1 MHAIAFLFLFF
12 LTLPAMAADSLQTAL
27 QLYQAGSPRLA
38 LARVVRDQPQQNDP
52 VGQTSWY
59 AWESLRLSLL
69 SETRQAEEILARAKL
84 YPSTAARDFQQK
96 ALGHKVWAQLELKQ
110 SVLARVALARLIWQ
124 FDLNAADQK
133 WARRLVI
140 RSYLL
145 DHKPDEAYRAMLR
158 YQQDFQPLPKE
169 ISAEFVQGLLAEEY
183 ISEAVTWLTELDTAS
198 PVLLALQTKAGL
210 IAPNAALGLARVA
223 QQKKQNTAAYAAIV
237 AEAAK
242 LMKDE
247 RQQIDAFEQWLNIA
261 EFGTETPDLANPL
274 QHLWQVYQREAERL
288 GNQAQVLRGDDSAW
302 LSLASRLSLAD
313 GATEDRLGA
322 RAIYVYIAQ
331 HGADLAQRE
340 TAQGQLY
347 AGLVTAQLSGTAVRL
362 FAAAPWR
369 SNRLS
374 DAEFER
380 ILAQLASGTPDVA
393 TRKFY
398 FTAGRLQEVRKNP
411 LAAADYFAQTV
422 LKSDLRQ
429 LDDLARE
436 ALQRA
441 RSNLEQ
447 AGFKEDAEVFHRRV
461 MAQQAPAL
469 KPVSGKVKR
478 KK

>member
-1 MHAIAFLFLFF
+1 MRAVAFLFPILV
-12 LTLPAMAADSLQTAL
+12 TLPALAADSLQTAL

-38 LARVVRDQPQQNDP
+38 LARVVRDQPQQTEAVD
-52 VGQTSWY
+52 QTNWY
-59 AWESLRLSLL
+59 EWESLRLTLL

-110 SVLARVALARLIWQ
+110 SVMARAALARLIWQ
-124 FDLNAADQK
+124 FDLNAADQE

-145 DHKPDEAYRAMLR
+145 DQKPDEAYRAMLR

-169 ISAEFVQGLLAEEY
+169 VSAEFVQGLLAEEY
-183 ISEAVTWLTELDTAS
+183 ISEAVTWLTELDAAS

-210 IAPNAALGLARVA
+210 IAPNAALIQARAA
-223 QQKKQNTAAYAAIV
+223 QQRKQNATAYAAIV
-237 AEAAK
+237 AAAAK

-247 RQQIDAFEQWLNIA
+247 RQQIDALEQWLNIA
-261 EFGTETPDLANPL
+261 EFGKDMPDLAKPL
-274 QHLWQVYQREAERL
+274 QQLWQAYQHEAERL
-288 GNQAQVLRGDDSAW
+288 GNEAQVLRGDDAAW
-302 LSLASRLSLAD
+302 LSLAARLSDDDNA
-313 GATEDRLGA
+313 GDRLGA
-322 RAIYVYIAQ
+322 RAIYAYIAQ
-331 HGADLAQRE
+331 QGGDLAQRE

-347 AGLVTAQLSGTAVRL
+347 ADLVTAQLTGAAIRL

-369 SNRLS
+369 GNGMS

-380 ILAQLASGTPDVA
+380 LLTQLTAGMPDLAA
-393 TRKFY
+393 RKFY
-398 FTAGRLQEVRKNP
+398 FTAARLQEVRKNP

-429 LDDLARE
+429 PDDLARE
-436 ALQRA
+436 ALQRT
-441 RSNLEQ
+441 RSNLER
-447 AGFKEDAEVFHRRV
+447 AGFKEDGEAFHRRV
-461 MAQQAPAL
+461 VAQQAPPL
-469 KPVSGKVKR
+469 KPVSSKVKR

>member
-1 MHAIAFLFLFF
+1 MHAVAFLFLV
-12 LTLPAMAADSLQTAL
+12 LLALPALAADSLQTAL

-38 LARVVRDQPQQNDP
+38 LARVVRDQPQQIDP

-59 AWESLRLSLL
+59 EWESLRLTLL

-110 SVLARVALARLIWQ
+110 SVMARAALARLIWQ

-169 ISAEFVQGLLAEEY
+169 VLAEFVHGLLAEEY
-183 ISEAVTWLTELDTAS
+183 ISEAVTWLTELDAAS
-198 PVLLALQTKAGL
+198 PALLALQTKAGL
-210 IAPNAALGLARVA
+210 IAPNVALVQARTA
-223 QQKKQNTAAYAAIV
+223 QQKKQNAAAYAPIV
-237 AEAAK
+237 VEAAK

-247 RQQIDAFEQWLNIA
+247 RQQIDALEQWLNIA
-261 EFGTETPDLANPL
+261 EFGAETPDFAKPS
-274 QHLWQVYQREAERL
+274 QQLWQVYQREAERL

-302 LSLASRLSLAD
+302 LSLASRLSSD
-313 GATEDRLGA
+313 GSTEDRLGA
-322 RAIYVYIAQ
+322 RAIYAYIAQ
-331 HGADLAQRE
+331 HGGDLAQRE

-347 AGLVTAQLSGTAVRL
+347 AALVTAQLTGAAVRL

-369 SNRLS
+369 GDRMS

-380 ILAQLASGTPDVA
+380 ILAQLTVGMPDVA

-398 FTAGRLQEVRKNP
+398 FTAARLQEVRKNP

-429 LDDLARE
+429 PDDLARE

-447 AGFKEDAEVFHRRV
+447 AGYKEDAEVFYRRV

-469 KPVSGKVKR
+469 KPVSSKVKR